1 MYQEASITLKRDVV
15 AVRIPSGEQITL
27 PEGNDVIITQA
38 LGGAFTVVVA
48 HQPGLFRI
56 HGADADALGREV
68 SGETP
73 AETSETSVVDGEFD
87 PEVVWTQLRNC
98 YDPEI
103 PVNIVDLGLIYSME
117 AVEDASGKG
126 KRVNV
131 QMTLTAPGC
140 GMGPTLAAD
149 AEARILTVPGVA
161 SANVELVWEPQW
173 SPDRI
178 SPAGREKLG
187 MA

>member
-1 MYQEASITLKRDVV
+1 MYQEAATPLSRDVV

-27 PEGNDVIITQA
+27 PAGAEVIITQA

-56 HGADADALGREV
+56 HAADADALGREV
-68 SGETP
+68 SADS
-73 AETSETSVVDGEFD
+73 AEGQPDAASADGPFD
-87 PEVVWTQLRNC
+87 VEAVWAQLRNC

-103 PVNIVDLGLIYSME
+103 PVNIVDLGLIYELE
-117 AVEDASGKG
+117 AVDDESGKG

-131 QMTLTAPGC
+131 KMTLTAPGC

-149 AEARILTVPGVA
+149 AEGRIMTVPGVA
-161 SANVELVWEPQW
+161 SANVELVWDPQW
-173 SPDRI
+173 TPDRI
-178 SPAGREKLG
+178 SAAGREKLG